1 MLRPTGRE
9 PRPVGPRPRPRGP
22 GVGPAG
28 PLLRPAGPILAE
40 PSATF
45 YSAVRTSPLTINDS
59 GSTILVV
66 EAEEA
71 NMETSH
77 HLGDLQLAIM
87 RILWNRGE
95 ATVAEVHETIEP
107 ERGLALTTIA
117 TMLTKMEKKGVVE
130 HRAEGR
136 RFIYRPLVSEDQ
148 VRRSMVADL
157 TSQLFRGDVTAL
169 VNHLLSEHE
178 IEARELAQLRELIAS
193 RGRKEGR

>member
-1 MLRPTGRE
+1 MRRKQPMKEET
-9 PRPVGPRPRPRGP
+9 PDT
-22 GVGPAG
+22 
-28 PLLRPAGPILAE
+28 AE
-40 PSATF
+40 S
-45 YSAVRTSPLTINDS
+45 
-59 GSTILVV
+59 
-66 EAEEA
+66 
-71 NMETSH
+71 SH

-87 RILWNRGE
+87 RVLWSRDE
-95 ATVAEVHETIEP
+95 ATVAEDHETLEP

-136 RFIYRPLVSEDQ
+136 RFIYQPLVSEDQ
-148 VRRSMVADL
+148 VRHSMVADL

-178 IEARELAQLRELIAS
+178 IDARELAQLRELIAS

>member
-1 MLRPTGRE
+1 MET
-9 PRPVGPRPRPRGP
+9 
-22 GVGPAG
+22 A
-28 PLLRPAGPILAE
+28 
-40 PSATF
+40 
-45 YSAVRTSPLTINDS
+45 
-59 GSTILVV
+59 
-66 EAEEA
+66 
-71 NMETSH
+71 ETSH

-87 RILWNRGE
+87 RVLWSRGE
-95 ATVAEVHETIEP
+95 ATVAEVHETLEP

-136 RFIYRPLVSEDQ
+136 RFVYQPLVSEDQ
-148 VRRSMVADL
+148 VRHSMVADL

-178 IEARELAQLRELIAS
+178 IDARELAQLRELIAS